1 MAKRDY
7 YEVLGVS
14 RDASQEEIKKAYRRL
29 ARKYHPDANPNDKGA
44 EAKFKEISEAY
55 KVLSDPQ
62 KRANYDR
69 FGHAEPGQQGFDG
82 FGGFGGFGGGFEQN
96 FGFDDIFDMFFGGG
110 GRRRRSGPQ
119 KGADLRADLEI
130 TFEEAAFGVEKDI
143 NVLRTETCDFC
154 GGSGAA
160 KGSRPV
166 TCSNCN
172 GTGQVQS
179 TYSSPLGRIVQSRT
193 CERCRGSGKIIENP
207 CPVCG
212 GTGRQRKRRKI
223 HVKVPAGVDDGS
235 RLRLSGEGEPGERGG
250 PQGDLYVFIR
260 VKPHRLFKR
269 DGNNVVCEWP
279 ISFVQAALGDEV
291 VIPTLDGKAKLKIP
305 EGTQSGTTFRLRGK
319 GIPYLNGYG
328 RGDQYVRVVVK
339 IPTKLSQKQ
348 KELLRQFAALGG
360 ENVLEEEKGFFKK
373 MKDAFMG

>member
-1 MAKRDY
+1 VAKRDY

-14 RDASQEEIKKAYRRL
+14 RNASQEEIKKAYRRL
-29 ARKYHPDANPNDKGA
+29 ARKYHPDANPNDKEA

-62 KRANYDR
+62 KRENYDR
-69 FGHAEPGQQGFDG
+69 FGHAEPGQQGFGG
-82 FGGFGGFGGGFEQN
+82 FEGFGGFGGGFEQN

-110 GRRRRSGPQ
+110 GRRRRGPQ

-130 TFEEAAFGVEKDI
+130 TFKEAAFGVEKDI
-143 NVLRTETCDFC
+143 NVLRTEECDFC

-166 TCSNCN
+166 ICSNCN
-172 GTGQVQS
+172 GTGQVQFTHS
-179 TYSSPLGRIVQSRT
+179 TPLGRIVQART
-193 CERCRGSGKIIENP
+193 CERCHGSGKFIENP

-212 GTGRQRKRRKI
+212 GTGRQRKKRKI
-223 HVKVPAGVDDGS
+223 HVKIPAGVDDGS

-250 PQGDLYVFIR
+250 PHGDLYVFIR
-260 VKPHRLFKR
+260 VKPHKLFKR

-291 VIPTLDGKAKLKIP
+291 VIPTLDGKARLKIP
-305 EGTQSGTTFRLRGK
+305 EGTQSGTMFRLRGK

-328 RGDQYVRVVVK
+328 RGDQYVKVNVK
-339 IPTKLSQKQ
+339 VPTNLSEKQ
-348 KELLRQFAALGG
+348 KELLRQFAALSG
-360 ENVLEEEKGFFKK
+360 ENIHEDDKGFFKK
-373 MKDAFMG
+373 MKDVFMG